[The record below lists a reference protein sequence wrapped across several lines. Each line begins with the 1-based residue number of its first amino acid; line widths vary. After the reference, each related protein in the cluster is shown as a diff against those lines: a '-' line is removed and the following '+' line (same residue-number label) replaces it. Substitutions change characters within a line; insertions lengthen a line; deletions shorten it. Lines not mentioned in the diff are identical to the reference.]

1 MVLFIWINTTTT
13 QLHITIWKHL
23 LCSIE
28 SLQKS
33 IVLLIPCFNILQG
46 TGKTYTGTK
55 LVYLFDKINSRM
67 QEEGHAKMQLVFCGP
82 NNKSVDLVASK
93 CFPHIRYQVRVIYW
107 LICGRLYMLSMDQ
120 DDLGLSKVQLYH
132 FSRIPFWFMWV
143 SLRTRY
149 WVSWNGDKKNLKIT
163 ILMMV
168 RLYLVIY
175 N

>member
-1 MVLFIWINTTTT
+1 MNKYNDNTTAHYN
-13 QLHITIWKHL
+13 LEAF
-23 LCSIE
+23 IE

-93 CFPHIRYQVRVIYW
+93 
-107 LICGRLYMLSMDQ
+107 
-120 DDLGLSKVQLYH
+120 
-132 FSRIPFWFMWV
+132 SRFE
-143 SLRTRY
+143 
-149 WVSWNGDKKNLKIT
+149 
-163 ILMMV
+163 
-168 RLYLVIY
+168 
-175 N
+175 

>member
-1 MVLFIWINTTTT
+1 MYLYICYFGLIHINKYNDNTTAHYN
-13 QLHITIWKHL
+13 LEAF
-23 LCSIE
+23 IE

-93 CFPHIRYQVRVIYW
+93 FR
-107 LICGRLYMLSMDQ
+107 
-120 DDLGLSKVQLYH
+120 
-132 FSRIPFWFMWV
+132 FE
-143 SLRTRY
+143 
-149 WVSWNGDKKNLKIT
+149 
-163 ILMMV
+163 
-168 RLYLVIY
+168 
-175 N
+175 